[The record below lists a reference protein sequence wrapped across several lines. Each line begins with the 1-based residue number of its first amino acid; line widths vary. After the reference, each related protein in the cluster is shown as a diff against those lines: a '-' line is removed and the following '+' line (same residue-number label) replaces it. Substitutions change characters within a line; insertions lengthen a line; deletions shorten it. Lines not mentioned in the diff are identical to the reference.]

1 MTLAEIKAAIEKAGL
16 SFRGA
21 FQPDP
26 GDLPDGVSAKSIVL
40 LGYLGGEKWSVFA
53 SSAEAQDGEVNA
65 LDRWSL
71 RIISKLADDLDA
83 VALFPFGGPPWLP
96 FQRWAQKAERLF
108 SSPLGMQIHP
118 EYGLWHSW
126 RGALGFSFHIDPA
139 PLVDAAHPC
148 ETCEDKP
155 CLSGC
160 PVGAFTREGFKIDA
174 CVDHIATKNGNACMD
189 EGCLAR
195 CACPVGKD
203 NRYSSAQRQ
212 FHLGA
217 FRKAQLQSR
226 K

>member
-16 SFRGA
+16 SYRGA

-26 GDLPDGVSAKSIVL
+26 GDLPEGVNATSIVL
-40 LGYLGGEKWSVFA
+40 LGYLGGEKWDHFA
-53 SSAEAQDGEVNA
+53 SSAEAQDGEINA
-65 LDRWSL
+65 LDRWSS
-71 RIISKLADDLDA
+71 RIISSLADELDA

-126 RGALGFSFHIDPA
+126 RGALGFSFIVNPEPFIDA
-139 PLVDAAHPC
+139 EHPC
-148 ETCEDKP
+148 ETCADKP
-155 CLSGC
+155 CLSAC
-160 PVGAFTREGFKIDA
+160 PVGAFTDDGFRIDA
-174 CVDHIATKNGNACMD
+174 CVDHIATDKGVACLD
-189 EGCLAR
+189 GGCLAR
-195 CACPVGKD
+195 CACPVGKEH
-203 NRYSSAQRQ
+203 RYSPAQRQ

-217 FRKAQLQSR
+217 FRNAQLQSR